1 MTANKPKKWGIR
13 VRDSGWMQDSNAGN
27 NYQSED
33 ATYSKRGDAV
43 QDAKDFNS
51 MRKDNIYTVKEYK

>member
-1 MTANKPKKWGIR
+1 
-13 VRDSGWMQDSNAGN
+13 MQDSNAGN